1 MHVMD
6 GTAFIK
12 GMGLSGGLIIALG
25 AQNTFVLRQGL
36 QRQYVLTCVLICI
49 LCDALLIAIGVAGM
63 GTLIAANPSLLT
75 AAKWIGA
82 AFLTGYGARAAYAAW
97 RPATLATS
105 DLHTPPSHAAII
117 ATAFAF
123 SLLNPHVYLD
133 TVVLLGSMGGQE
145 PGHGRTLF
153 AAGAMLASAI
163 WFVSLGLGARFA
175 APLFAK
181 TSAWRVLDGS
191 IALIMWALAVSLFW

>member
-1 MHVMD
+1 MD
-6 GTAFIK
+6 TTAFIK

-49 LCDALLIAIGVAGM
+49 VCDALLIALGVAGM
-63 GTLIAANPSLLT
+63 GTLIAENPSWLT
-75 AAKWIGA
+75 AAKWTGA
-82 AFLTGYGARAAYAAW
+82 VFLAGYGARAAYAVW
-97 RPATLATS
+97 RPAALAAT
-105 DLHTPPSHAAII
+105 DLRAPPSHGAII
-117 ATAFAF
+117 AAALGF

-133 TVVLLGSMGGQE
+133 TVVLLGSIGAQE
-145 PGHGRTLF
+145 AGHGRLLF

-163 WFVSLGLGARFA
+163 WFVSLGTGARYA

-181 TSAWRVLDGS
+181 TTAWQVLDGS
-191 IALIMWALAVSLFW
+191 IALVMWALAISLFW

>member
-1 MHVMD
+1 MD

-36 QRQYVLTCVLICI
+36 QRQYVLTCIFICI
-49 LCDALLIAIGVAGM
+49 LCDCLLIAAGVAGM
-63 GTLIAANPSLLT
+63 GSLVAGNPVLLT

-82 AFLTGYGARAAYAAW
+82 LFLIVYGLRAARAAMRPQALSAKEAA
-97 RPATLATS
+97 
-105 DLHTPPSHAAII
+105 TPPTHAAVI

-133 TVVLLGSMGGQE
+133 TVLLLGSIGGQE
-145 PGHGRTLF
+145 TGNRRLLF
-153 AAGAMLASAI
+153 AAGAMLASVL
-163 WFVSLGLGARFA
+163 WFLSLGLGARYT
-175 APLFAK
+175 APVF
-181 TSAWRVLDGS
+181 SRPRAWQVLDGS
-191 IALIMWALAVSLFW
+191 IALVMWTLAALLFW